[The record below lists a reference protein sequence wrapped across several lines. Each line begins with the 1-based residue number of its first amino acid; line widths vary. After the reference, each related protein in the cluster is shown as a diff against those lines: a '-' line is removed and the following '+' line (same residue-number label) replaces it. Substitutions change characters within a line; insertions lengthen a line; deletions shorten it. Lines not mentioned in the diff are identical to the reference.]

1 MARPARSLAEGRSIP
16 AHPDDV
22 REGLR
27 EATDRRAHAERDRAE
42 AMADTQA
49 WVVAGEE
56 TGVTKTEMARI
67 TGLSRETIHQ
77 MLRAG
82 RA

>member
-1 MARPARSLAEGRSIP
+1 MARSIAEGRSIP

-27 EATDRRAHAERDRAE
+27 EATQRRCQAERDRAD
-42 AMADTQA
+42 AMLDLAA
-49 WVVAGEE
+49 WVIAGAEA
-56 TGVTKTEMARI
+56 GVSKTEMAAT

-77 MLRAG
+77 IIRAAPAG
-82 RA
+82 

>member
-1 MARPARSLAEGRSIP
+1 MARSLAEGRSIP

-27 EATDRRAHAERDRAE
+27 EATERRGQAERDRAG
-42 AMADTQA
+42 AMADTLA
-49 WVVAGEE
+49 WVVAGDE
-56 TGVTKTEMARI
+56 TGVSKTEMARL

-77 MLRAG
+77 MLRVG